1 MKNMK
6 VLFAAV
12 LMVLIVV
19 LAFAAQDT
27 TLTERELRNPK
38 TLLPWLED
46 NASDAETR
54 IAAVEAAGV
63 GGTLA
68 DGKIIVGDDSDEA
81 ADVDMSGDATIDNAG
96 ALTLADAFQ
105 AHTVTITNV
114 DGEDGSAVV
123 TVEIRDGADTAV
135 DACVEFWLS
144 DTDGGAPASQTATAS
159 VGTAGTQVE
168 EINADY
174 QYRALTASGDLDIDL
189 ATADT
194 GYVVVIYKS
203 EVYSAAFTV
212 TGP

>member
-1 MKNMK
+1 MKRMK
-6 VLFAAV
+6 FILIALVAV
-12 LMVLIVV
+12 AFVA

-38 TLLPWLED
+38 TLEVWLEA

-68 DGKIIVGDDSDEA
+68 DGKIIVGDGSDEA
-81 ADVDMSGDATIDNAG
+81 AAVDMSGDATIANTG
-96 ALTLADAFQ
+96 AITLADAFQ

-114 DGEDGSAVV
+114 DGTDGSAVA
-123 TVEIRDGADTAV
+123 TVEVRDGAGAAV
-135 DACVEFWLS
+135 DACIEFWLS

-159 VGTAGTQVE
+159 VGTAGVQVE
-168 EINADY
+168 EINANY

-194 GYVVVIYKS
+194 GWIVVIYKS
-203 EVYSAAFTV
+203 EVYSAAFEV